1 MKTILIA
8 AALINLAVALVHTF
22 IGESQVIAP
31 LLASDA
37 PDLVKGTLHSAWHM
51 ITIVLFLSSLTLLYL
66 SRKTEDARLVR
77 TLPVYIGVQY
87 IALALVFVVTS
98 LLYGQFFIQ
107 ILMLLPIGLL
117 SFWAGRMANTA

>member
-37 PDLVKGTLHSAWHM
+37 SDLVRGTLHSAWHM

-77 TLPVYIGVQY
+77 TLPAYIGVQ
-87 IALALVFVVTS
+87 
-98 LLYGQFFIQ
+98 
-107 ILMLLPIGLL
+107 
-117 SFWAGRMANTA
+117 